1 MSRTPLG
8 RVGSDISHNNYAKA
22 SHRQATS
29 HSNSSSS
36 DDRDRAK
43 TRASPF
49 FSGLAVGGAW
59 RSGESRDGTAG
70 KAEEDRRKAKG
81 KRGPLEVGQ
90 RVKKYMASLVEQLLA
105 SFSRHGERDRR
116 GQRRRPHTFS
126 VSGPGAAATM
136 ERGRWRQRR
145 GQLSSAPASL
155 RASPV
160 NSGHLSVGGSLVK
173 VSTSSE
179 ESTMEELQSAIQAAI
194 AHCKNSIAVA
204 KQ

>member
-8 RVGSDISHNNYAKA
+8 RVGSDISHNNYAKS

-29 HSNSSSS
+29 HSSSSC

-43 TRASPF
+43 ARASPF
-49 FSGLAVGGAW
+49 FSGLGVGGAW
-59 RSGESRDGTAG
+59 RSGGSRDGTAG

-126 VSGPGAAATM
+126 ASGPGAAATM
-136 ERGRWRQRR
+136 ERERRRQGRGR
-145 GQLSSAPASL
+145 LSSAPASL